1 MCFIAQFSQGIP
13 IPIRHPSV
21 LLPAPTKVKQF
32 QSFSKPEI
40 TANGLPMK
48 YVNSSQPQPEEF
60 SETKNSLST
69 GLINP
74 LHTYR

>member
-13 IPIRHPSV
+13 IPIIHPSV
-21 LLPAPTKVKQF
+21 SLPAPTQVKQL
-32 QSFSKPEI
+32 QSFCKPGI

-48 YVNSSQPQPEEF
+48 YVNSSQPEEF

-69 GLINP
+69 EYN
-74 LHTYR
+74 